1 VYHDVSR
8 RLGTDYEMMPTVIEG
23 LKVYR
28 IAEALAEAGVS
39 RATYFRWV
47 KQGRVADTRY
57 KDRNGRRVFTDE
69 ELADLKKA
77 AHYLIDSSGQMPL
90 KF

>member
-1 VYHDVSR
+1 
-8 RLGTDYEMMPTVIEG
+8 MMPIVIEG

-47 KQGRVADTRY
+47 KQRRVADTRY